1 MNDKIY
7 VSYTGVI
14 TLNKFL
20 YKVQQFMTGRNGLD
34 RFNRFLFIVY
44 AVLIFLNLFINSLIV
59 YLFELSLIGY
69 IVFRTLSKN
78 IYARSKENQV
88 YMKAETA
95 VKNFFVRQKNKLRDI
110 KTHRYIKCSHC
121 KAQLRVKRRKGRH
134 TVRCPKC
141 RQEFSVNI
149 RF

>member
-1 MNDKIY
+1 M
-7 VSYTGVI
+7 
-14 TLNKFL
+14 NKFF

-34 RFNRFLFIVY
+34 RFNKFLFILY
-44 AVLIFLNLFINSLIV
+44 AVIIFINIFLNSLIV

-78 IYARSKENQV
+78 LYRRSRENQA
-88 YMKAETA
+88 YMKIENS
-95 VKNFFVRQKNKLRDI
+95 VKNFFVRQKNRIRDI
-110 KTHRYIKCSHC
+110 KTHRYIRCKHC
-121 KAQLRVKRRKGRH
+121 KAQLRVKRRKGKH

-149 RF
+149 RI